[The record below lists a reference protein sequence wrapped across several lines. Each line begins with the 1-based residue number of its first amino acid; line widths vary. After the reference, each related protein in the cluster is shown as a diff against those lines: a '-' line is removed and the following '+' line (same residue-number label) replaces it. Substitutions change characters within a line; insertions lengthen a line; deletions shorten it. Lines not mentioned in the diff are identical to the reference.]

1 MFKKFI
7 ENEIDSKSSAELRA
21 KFFKNIEVKR
31 EKMSSGQQQHQ
42 PPPPLKRIKTLSDR
56 EREQLLRKNGVQ
68 ANDKQNFVEKPKVA
82 KEKGQNLK
90 KSKVQKE
97 ASMTRSQG
105 STCRQEKELPSKS
118 TAMAHKNT
126 TEVDSRMSQD
136 LKGKETTIED
146 DIEDCG
152 SLQERPT
159 KKGKTR
165 QFASMP
171 IDTFLKLNN
180 EPDGEEQLDENEGD
194 IIEEQDK
201 DYINP
206 TEAENLDN
214 TLKVRA
220 VLSLSMAYYANFD
233 IAYLCIETTVKKT
246 RGPTQCLKIHA
257 RQLEDR
263 EQITLDS
270 EGEAIGPTDEAENN
284 LSKFLGTVA
293 RNSDFCPLIYTN
305 WKGIKDKE
313 AIWEYVQAKF
323 IIPTEGKRM
332 VLARI
337 NDNWRRYKITIKQT
351 HFLPYKYV
359 NEMLKN
365 RPKSIPESHF
375 HKLIA
380 YWRTEKVKKMSVQN
394 KKNRAQQKFRHR
406 KGPIN
411 FARIRA
417 RLAASK
423 KNNEPPTQAEMF
435 VETRQSTKGKSLDE
449 DTLDV
454 IAHLQAENKKSKE
467 SAIRAFQSIFGKEK
481 AGRVRCHGR
490 VTTPTL
496 LKKNEEIATLK
507 QQHATEKATL
517 ENKVDVMQK
526 EVDELKSLVKM
537 MLQ

>member
-1 MFKKFI
+1 MFKNFI

-31 EKMSSGQQQHQ
+31 EKMSSSQQQHQ
-42 PPPPLKRIKTLSDR
+42 PPPPLKRIKTLTNK
-56 EREQLLRKNGVQ
+56 EREQKLRKTGVQ
-68 ANDKQNFVEKPKVA
+68 PNDKQNFVEKPKIA

-90 KSKVQKE
+90 KGKVQME
-97 ASMTRSQG
+97 ASMTHSQG

-118 TAMAHKNT
+118 TAVAHKITN
-126 TEVDSRMSQD
+126 EVDSRMTQD
-136 LKGKETTIED
+136 LKRKETTNED
-146 DIEDCG
+146 DIEECG

-171 IDTFLKLNN
+171 IDTFLQLNN
-180 EPDGEEQLDENEGD
+180 EPDDEEQLDENEGD

-206 TEAENLDN
+206 TEAENIDN
-214 TLKVRA
+214 TLK
-220 VLSLSMAYYANFD
+220 
-233 IAYLCIETTVKKT
+233 ETTVKKT

-257 RQLEDR
+257 RQMEDR
-263 EQITLDS
+263 EEITLDN
-270 EGEAIGPTDEAENN
+270 EGEAIGPTDEAVNN

-313 AIWEYVQAKF
+313 AIWEYVKAKF
-323 IIPTEGKRM
+323 IIPTEGKRI

-337 NDNWRRYKITIKQT
+337 NDNWRRYKTTIKQN
-351 HFLPYKYV
+351 HFLPYKCV

-375 HKLIA
+375 RKLIA
-380 YWRTEKVKKMSVQN
+380 YWRTEKVKKMSAQN
-394 KKNRAQQKFRHR
+394 KKNRAQQKFSHR

-417 RLAASK
+417 RL
-423 KNNEPPTQAEMF
+423 
-435 VETRQSTKGKSLDE
+435 
-449 DTLDV
+449 
-454 IAHLQAENKKSKE
+454 AHLQAENKKSKE

-507 QQHATEKATL
+507 QQHAVEKASL
-517 ENKVDVMQK
+517 EGKVDVMQK

-537 MLQ
+537 MLQQKSSGVDLEMLAAQLGSTLGNPNNDAHEEENYVEGEIELG